1 MVLSMESEGRPE
13 ARPNGNTISSNN
25 NTAAANSNEGLGA
38 GQKRNGDELQS
49 DSAAV
54 KRRASRAC
62 LSCRTRKVRCDV
74 TNRGVPCTNCR
85 LDTVECA
92 LTESCRGR
100 VRKATTTTHGTEAR
114 STSSRLEHQDLDP
127 HPRENIQ
134 SQVHT
139 HTNLYAQTNGSYAE
153 SAAEEFPVSLTFEGL
168 RDVADRE
175 EDTLNRPD
183 HDNIEASIASSAV
196 EALRTSSSAGPSP
209 AGGNQGLALPPYI
222 RPLPPRLKAADL
234 YYLMAKD
241 ALSIP
246 DEELQRQLLRQ
257 YIQHVHPFMPIL
269 DLADFLLPIACRDAS
284 SGSPVSLLLFQAVM
298 FAGVAY
304 IDFEYC
310 ASRGYDHRKS
320 MRKHF
325 LDKVR
330 VLYDLDTEPD
340 RTARLQALLLMTY
353 WYQRA
358 EDEKDT
364 WHWTGIALSQIYM
377 LGIHRDPN
385 QLDVPPKT
393 MRRRKRIWWACY
405 VRDRLI
411 ALGIRRP
418 ARICASDFDVPALT
432 LQDCEL
438 EPLDAT
444 VTSFLGDL
452 PAVDG
457 TTQRDL
463 MRCFIDLT
471 RLCDHIGDILSTQYT
486 TVGNN
491 TCRFKTEDRMT
502 MMVVPQRSAQ
512 QREDMA
518 SCVANL
524 YTWQQNMHSTS
535 RYRPSRP
542 RSEPFQEPAELEIH
556 PVVHLHQAMIYMIYL
571 TATAILHRPRAQHE
585 QSRGDG
591 INNENGIN
599 LSTTSPRLGPG
610 TANRAGTNIS
620 TGPLTSRSADKIAD
634 AAAGITEIAYDLH
647 YGRHGNQLRFASTS
661 AIPALLSAILI
672 HLNEISSS
680 KKDPVRRYVAIGRF
694 YQCWQ
699 ALQYLRDMY
708 ASADHV
714 IWFLEAVI
722 EKTNVEIPMLNL
734 TTTPHASTADS
745 RRVPS
750 SKTTAHPASHRR
762 TDPPPSQTDTAISGP
777 SDQAGRNTMITP
789 VTLEN
794 EPTGGSQSNGVHDMR
809 GDCFPKRLP
818 VFQGPFSQPQASMN
832 VGDHPMVND
841 PHDAWTIFD
850 DEDDLLQALV
860 HFDADP
866 NFFPASGF

>member
-1 MVLSMESEGRPE
+1 MVPGRLSIEPEGQPE
-13 ARPNGNTISSNN
+13 VRPNGNAINNNN
-25 NTAAANSNEGLGA
+25 NTATVNSNEGSGA
-38 GQKRNGDELQS
+38 GPSEGQKRNGDELQS
-49 DSAAV
+49 DSAV

-92 LTESCRGR
+92 LTESWRGR
-100 VRKATTTTHGTEAR
+100 VRRAPTTAHVAEAR
-114 STSSRLEHQDLDP
+114 STSSRSEHPDP
-127 HPRENIQ
+127 PPQAHIQ
-134 SQVHT
+134 SQVHA
-139 HTNLYAQTNGSYAE
+139 HTNLYAQTNGSYPE
-153 SAAEEFPVSLTFEGL
+153 SAAEDFPVSLTFEGL
-168 RDVADRE
+168 RDVSDRN

-183 HDNIEASIASSAV
+183 NDNAEASLASSALG
-196 EALRTSSSAGPSP
+196 ALGTSSSAGPSP
-209 AGGNQGLALPPYI
+209 VGGNQGLTLPPYI

-257 YIQHVHPFMPIL
+257 YIEHVHPFMPIL
-269 DLADFLLPIACRDAS
+269 DLADFLLPIACRDGS

-310 ASRGYDHRKS
+310 TSRGFDHRKL

-377 LGIHRDPN
+377 MGIHRDPN
-385 QLDVPPKT
+385 QLDVPPKVI
-393 MRRRKRIWWACY
+393 RRRKRIWWACY

-418 ARICASDFDVPALT
+418 ARIRASDFDVPKLT
-432 LQDCEL
+432 LEDCEL

-444 VTSFLGDL
+444 VVSFLGHL
-452 PAVDG
+452 PVVDA

-471 RLCDHIGDILSTQYT
+471 KLGDHIGDILSTQYT
-486 TVGNN
+486 TVGTN
-491 TCRFKTEDRMT
+491 TYKFKTEDRMT

-512 QREDMA
+512 QMEDMTK
-518 SCVANL
+518 CVAKL
-524 YTWQQNMHSTS
+524 DTWRQNMHSSS

-542 RSEPFQEPAELEIH
+542 HSDHFHEPTELETH
-556 PVVHLHQAMIYMIYL
+556 PVVNLHQAMIYMIYL

-591 INNENGIN
+591 ISDGNVMNV
-599 LSTTSPRLGPG
+599 STTSPRLGPG
-610 TANRAGTNIS
+610 TANRASTDTS
-620 TGPLTSRSADKIAD
+620 TGSLTSSSAEKIAD

-714 IWFLEAVI
+714 VWFLEAVI

-734 TTTPHASTADS
+734 ATTSHASTPDS
-745 RRVPS
+745 RRLPLA
-750 SKTTAHPASHRR
+750 KTTAHPASHQR
-762 TDPPPSQTDTAISGP
+762 TNAPTGISGLGE
-777 SDQAGRNTMITP
+777 QVGRNAMITP
-789 VTLEN
+789 VTLDDL
-794 EPTGGSQSNGVHDMR
+794 PTSGSQSNGVYDMR
-809 GDCFPKRLP
+809 GDCFPRRP
-818 VFQGPFSQPQASMN
+818 PAFQSPFSQPQASMQ
-832 VGDHPMVND
+832 VGDHPVVSD

-850 DEDDLLQALV
+850 DEDNLLQALV